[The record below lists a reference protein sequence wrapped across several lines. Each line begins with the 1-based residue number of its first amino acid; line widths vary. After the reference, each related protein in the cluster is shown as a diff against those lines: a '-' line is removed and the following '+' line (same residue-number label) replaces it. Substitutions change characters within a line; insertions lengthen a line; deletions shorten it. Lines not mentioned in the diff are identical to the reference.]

1 MNLTQSNSLPRGMG
15 GISLTIIARRWIV
28 ARILEH
34 NSKDVG
40 KKLGHNSKKLEHNS
54 KKLEHNPEY
63 NSKEVEAISE

>member
-1 MNLTQSNSLPRGMG
+1 MG

-40 KKLGHNSKKLEHNS
+40 KKLGHNSKKLEHNP
-54 KKLEHNPEY
+54 KY